1 MCRANRRHVLFSVCV
16 ADLASDV
23 DKFGMGAWALGVGA
37 VGAALAGILL
47 VNSSLTLPKVGKA
60 SLEYLA
66 DADLLSTADGARDFS
81 TNLGALHSCGG
92 FIRKESCNLD
102 RTVILR
108 LIIRCVLDYIG
119 KRYTNF
125 ILNVVGRLDGH
136 GNTEAKIRLDK
147 NNQTPLKL

>member
-92 FIRKESCNLD
+92 FMRKESCHSQ
-102 RTVILR
+102 
-108 LIIRCVLDYIG
+108 
-119 KRYTNF
+119 TNHQMCTG
-125 ILNVVGRLDGH
+125 LH
-136 GNTEAKIRLDK
+136 W
-147 NNQTPLKL
+147 